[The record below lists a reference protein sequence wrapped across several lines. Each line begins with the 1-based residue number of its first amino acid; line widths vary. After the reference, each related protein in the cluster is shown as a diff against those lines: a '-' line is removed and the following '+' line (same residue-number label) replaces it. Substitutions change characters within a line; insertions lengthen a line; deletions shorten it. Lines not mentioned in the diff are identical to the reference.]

1 MVTAAATRIGDLG
14 VDVRISWIWAFVKQ
28 RHNAHDHARLAIATL
43 WYVEIDPG
51 ELHGMHPVRR
61 QAFDGGNRLTDRG
74 RNRNT
79 AGANRSVVD
88 VQSAGPALRNA
99 TAEFSAREP
108 KLIADHPEQGSFR
121 CYVDRMANSIH
132 RKLYCHGVPS
142 LIDCFLTASPR

>member
-108 KLIADHPEQGSFR
+108 KLIADHPEQRRFR
-121 CYVDRMANSIH
+121 RNVD
-132 RKLYCHGVPS
+132 
-142 LIDCFLTASPR
+142 